1 MWLNFIKSNTSKYLV
16 SPYLSILVF
25 FLWRLPNTRTG
36 LADAYQFRQTQTAWG
51 IREVERNG
59 INFLHLRMP
68 VLGEPFEV
76 PFEFPL
82 FQNIAGFFS
91 ILTSFSPSTSGRI
104 VSLFFYCVSLALL
117 VYLAKE
123 LFKKNYFLF
132 FLPLFT
138 ITPFAI
144 EWSNAVLI
152 ESSAVF
158 CVLLA
163 LVFVN
168 KFLATNQIVYG
179 IGTLV
184 FLSLAA
190 LVKITT
196 AIPLSFFLI
205 LFLVLKSKNRIL
217 GKPVLIS
224 FLILILSLLPAV
236 LWTLHADSIKSR
248 NPWAEWLTSNNLRT
262 WNFGT
267 INSRFE
273 LSNLQAIGGR
283 LWIIGGLILFWA
295 FVYLLWKS
303 RKDLRAWIITLGA
316 FSPILVYFNLY
327 VVHDYYFLAVCPFIF
342 LACAYLWEN
351 LDTTRKYLHK
361 ERFVGAIV
369 LLTVVL
375 SWALQIPQRNYL
387 DILRMPRNAIPE
399 LSQIISFHTKATD
412 KILVVGCDWDPTVL
426 YYADRYGIASPGKFG
441 GVQSVLDFLAT
452 TPNRLDYS
460 YLATCPG
467 TVMPDVLTGAE
478 VKPIAANFY
487 GLRFTNN

>member
-1 MWLNFIKSNTSKYLV
+1 MQKSLFSFKSFLN
-16 SPYLSILVF
+16 PYVLILIF
-25 FLWRLPNTRTG
+25 FLCRLPNARSG

-59 INFLHLRMP
+59 MNFLHLRMP
-68 VLGEPFEV
+68 VLGQPFEV

-82 FQNIAGFFS
+82 FQNIAGLFS
-91 ILTSFSPSTSGRI
+91 ILSSISPSTSGRI
-104 VSLFFYCVSLALL
+104 VSLFFYCLSLVLL
-117 VYLAKE
+117 VYLSRE
-123 LFKKNYFLF
+123 LFEKNYFLF

-138 ITPFAI
+138 LTPFAI

-152 ESSAVF
+152 ESTAVF
-158 CVLLA
+158 FLLLA
-163 LVFVN
+163 LVFAN
-168 KFLATNQIVYG
+168 KYLASNYIVYA
-179 IGTLV
+179 IGALV

-196 AIPLSFFLI
+196 TLPLSFFLI

-217 GKPVLIS
+217 GRPVLIS
-224 FLILILSLLPAV
+224 FLISILSLLPAV
-236 LWTLHADSIKSR
+236 FWTLHADSIKSS

-283 LWIIGGLILFWA
+283 LWIIGGLIFFWA
-295 FVYLLWKS
+295 FGYLLWKS
-303 RKDLRAWIITLGA
+303 RKDLHAWIITIGA

-351 LDTTRKYLHK
+351 LDANQKYVNK
-361 ERFVGAIV
+361 ERSVGAIV
-369 LLTVVL
+369 LLTVIL

-399 LSQIISFHTKATD
+399 LSQTISTYTKTAD

-426 YYADRYGIASPGKFG
+426 YHADRYGIASPGKFG

-452 TPNRLDYS
+452 TSNHMDYS

-467 TVMPDVLTGAE
+467 TVMPDALSGAKVE
-478 VKPIAANFY
+478 LIAANFY
-487 GLRFTNN
+487 KLRFTNN